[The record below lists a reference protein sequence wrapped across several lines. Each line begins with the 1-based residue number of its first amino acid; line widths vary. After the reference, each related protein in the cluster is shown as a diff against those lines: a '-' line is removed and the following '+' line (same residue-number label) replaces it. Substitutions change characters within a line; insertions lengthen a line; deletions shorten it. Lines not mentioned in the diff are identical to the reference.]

1 MKLQHKP
8 INFEDARGTIT
19 DIFVNEPKQHCTIIF
34 TTKGS
39 VRGNHFHKVSRQ
51 HDFIVSGSFEAYGK
65 DMNGEGGR
73 VEKYILNKNDLAVWE
88 PGEAHEF
95 VALEDSVFITFVD
108 GLRGGEDFEKD
119 TFRLETP
126 LHEEY
131 KNQPSA

>member
-1 MKLQHKP
+1 MKLQNKP

-65 DMNGEGGR
+65 DMNAEGTK

-131 KNQPSA
+131 KKETGA